1 MAAKLRRELKID
13 VDMVHGQYAE
23 YKVLVDGDVVIDGG
37 ALTALGVVPSGKK
50 VVEAVR
56 QSLV

>member
-1 MAAKLRRELKID
+1 VAAKLRRELKID

-56 QSLV
+56 QKLV